1 MKILHLSSVY
11 APQRI
16 GGAEKVVELLAE
28 HSVALGHEV
37 AVAHIAPEPAPAHQR
52 HGVDVHPLRHRNPLW
67 IGDSG
72 RHPLLRQAN
81 KVATLFNVLTTA
93 DFARLLRELR
103 PDVVHSHSMVELPP
117 WVWQVAAAQG
127 CAVVHTLHDYD
138 LLCIRSSLFKDGA
151 HCTPRHTACKLF
163 SRVKLT
169 QHGHIHQVVGVSQ
182 AILDRH
188 LAEGCFAH
196 LAPEQRQ
203 VIWNPVPTLSAP
215 PRPVRAAGAPLTL
228 GFIGRLVAE
237 KGVHRLL
244 QACRQLPPQGW
255 QLRIAGQPRPDQ
267 QALLELAQG
276 LPVQWMGYV
285 EPMAFLAGLDTLVVP
300 SVWLEPFG
308 LTIVEAYAAGVPV
321 LGADSAGV
329 AEIIGAVDPQAL
341 VPPDDADALARQLL
355 QLLRDG
361 PRPLPAAGRAA
372 VLERT
377 RPAQV
382 AHAYEGVYRRA
393 LAQRA
398 ATAGHA
404 ATSAR

>member
-16 GGAEKVVELLAE
+16 GGAEKVVEMLAE
-28 HSVALGHEV
+28 HSAALGHEV
-37 AVAHIAPEPAPAHQR
+37 AVAHIAPEPAPPHQR
-52 HGVDVHPLRHRNPLW
+52 HGVAVHPLRHRNPLW

-81 KVATLFNVLTTA
+81 KVATLFNVFTTA

-117 WVWQVAAAQG
+117 WVWQVAASQG

-151 HCTPRHTACKLF
+151 HCVPRHTACRMF

-188 LAEGCFAH
+188 LQDGCFAQ
-196 LAPEQRQ
+196 LPEASRH
-203 VIWNPVPTLSAP
+203 VIWNPVMPAP
-215 PRPVRAAGAPLTL
+215 ARPRAGDSGPRRF
-228 GFIGRLVAE
+228 GFIGRLVPE
-237 KGVHRLL
+237 KGLATL
-244 QACRQLPPQGW
+244 IEACRQLPAEGW
-255 QLRIAGQPRPDQ
+255 QLRIAGRLGEQE
-267 QALLELAQG
+267 AELRRLVEG
-276 LPVQWMGYV
+276 LPVELVGYV
-285 EPMAFLAGLDTLVVP
+285 DPAEFLATLDTLVVP

-308 LTIVEAYAAGVPV
+308 LTTVEAYAAGVPV
-321 LGADSAGV
+321 IGADTAGV
-329 AEIIGAVDPQAL
+329 AEIVGAVDPGAL
-341 VPPDDADALARQLL
+341 VPPGDAAALAALMQAV
-355 QLLRDG
+355 LRDG
-361 PRPLPAAGRAA
+361 PRPLPAAARAA

-377 RPAQV
+377 RPGPVAQ
-382 AHAYEGVYRRA
+382 AYDAVYRRA
-393 LAQRA
+393 LAQLRRA
-398 ATAGHA
+398 PQEL
-404 ATSAR
+404 ARPA